1 MRTLLFALLLGIAVT
16 AALLWNREAYA
27 PVEVGGG
34 PAARKAVK
42 GPVPLPR
49 DKVVLLL
56 GFPPGAA
63 SKGSSSSPSRPK
75 PRSARPGSPS
85 GAGESP
91 ARRRPPAK
99 PPVRMP
105 ESPAAPL
112 PKPPP
117 VVRKARLQK
126 GETIYSLAKRLLGD
140 GRRYKE
146 ILRLNGLD
154 EEKARRL
161 RAGTVLRIPSR

>member
-1 MRTLLFALLLGIAVT
+1 MRTLLFAVLLGIAVT

-34 PAARKAVK
+34 PAARKDAK

-56 GFPPGAA
+56 GFPPGAP
-63 SKGSSSSPSRPK
+63 SKGVPSFSPGRKKPPAPSRP
-75 PRSARPGSPS
+75 PAARPEKRS
-85 GAGESP
+85 
-91 ARRRPPAK
+91 R
-99 PPVRMP
+99 
-105 ESPAAPL
+105 PL

-117 VVRKARLQK
+117 VIRKARLQK

-161 RAGTVLRIPSR
+161 RAGTVLRIPPR

>member
-16 AALLWNREAYA
+16 AALLWNRESYA
-27 PVEVGGG
+27 PVEVGGA
-34 PAARKAVK
+34 PAPRKGVEGA
-42 GPVPLPR
+42 VPLPR

-56 GFPPGAA
+56 GYPPGVAPGGDRPSVPA
-63 SKGSSSSPSRPK
+63 RKNPLPLPPPSKAER
-75 PRSARPGSPS
+75 
-85 GAGESP
+85 P
-91 ARRRPPAK
+91 ARRPGNPP
-99 PPVRMP
+99 P
-105 ESPAAPL
+105 PL

-126 GETIYSLAKRLLGD
+126 GETIYGLAERLLGD

-154 EEKARRL
+154 EKKARRL